1 VTLPPIQKVVVPEAV
16 MVGCAGKALTV
27 TDTCPLTVE
36 KPSLTVTLYVVLT
49 VGVAVGF
56 ASVDVNPA
64 GTELQLYV
72 YEPDPPP
79 APASS
84 CTLAPT
90 HIVPGVAVG
99 VVLNAPPVIVTVTAS
114 EFEQPVEVEVAVR
127 VKTVVAGRFTVV
139 GSSTA
144 GFTSSAD
151 GVQL

>member
-1 VTLPPIQKVVVPEAV
+1 
-16 MVGCAGKALTV
+16 MVGIAGKALTV
-27 TDTCPLTVE
+27 TDTCPLTAE
-36 KPSLTVTLYVVLT
+36 NPSSTVTLYVVLA

-56 ASVDVNPA
+56 ARVEENPD

-72 YEPDPPP
+72 YVPDPPL

-84 CTLAPT
+84 CTLSPT

-99 VVLNAPPVIVTVTAS
+99 VVLNAPPVTETVTAS

-127 VKTVVAGRFTVV
+127 LKTFVEVKITVV
-139 GSSTA
+139 GSTDA
-144 GFTSSAD
+144 GFTSSDA